1 MKDFER
7 FLLAILATSVSSPVD
22 RSPLDV
28 SLLEADWKDFLKLA
42 QSHGVA
48 SLVTDQLQ
56 NFPAEKRPPKYI
68 LMPLVG
74 HLLQQEKRYR
84 WQLQTANMLA
94 EALKE
99 KGVQMKVLKGISFS
113 TYYHKSELRECGDCD
128 IYLGEHF
135 EVGNQVVCDIG
146 GIAERGTY
154 KHSHL
159 LLNGLLI
166 ENHRYITD
174 FHGTKKGVKLEQMLQ
189 KYAKMPGSL
198 INGTAL
204 VRPNA
209 HFNAIHLLRHAHGNL
224 MLGGMTLRMI
234 YDWTVF
240 LRGEQSNF
248 DCHQLYA
255 DLEECGLRKFAEVLT
270 GVSVRYYG
278 LKLTN
283 EKLLSSNDSILVERV
298 LIDTLRDG
306 NYLIPNESFWH
317 KTKRICARFKRMW
330 RFRELA
336 IESVPMML
344 WNSFAFSSYMKRDIR
359 LEEY

>member
-1 MKDFER
+1 MKDYEK
-7 FLLAILATSVSSPVD
+7 LLLTILATSVDTSLDYSSL
-22 RSPLDV
+22 STL
-28 SLLEADWKDFLKLA
+28 SKIEDWNGFLKLA

-48 SLVTDQLQ
+48 SLVTDRLQ
-56 NFPAEKRPPKYI
+56 NMLADLLPPKQV
-68 LMPLVG
+68 LMTLVG
-74 HLLQQEKRYR
+74 HLLRQEKRYR
-84 WQLQTANMLA
+84 WQLQTANILA
-94 EALKE
+94 KALKE
-99 KGVQMKVLKGISFS
+99 EGVQMKVLKGISFS
-113 TYYHKSELRECGDCD
+113 TYYHKPELRECGDCD
-128 IYLGEHF
+128 IFLGEDF
-135 EVGNQVVCDIG
+135 DIGNRVICEVGG
-146 GIAERGTY
+146 TYEKGTY

-159 LLNGLLI
+159 HLNGLLI

-174 FHGTKKGVKLEQMLQ
+174 FHGTKRGVNLERMLQ
-189 KYAKMPGSL
+189 KYAKLPGD
-198 INGTAL
+198 IIQGTEL
-204 VRPNA
+204 VRSNA
-209 HFNAIHLLRHAHGNL
+209 LFNAIHLLRHAQGNL

-234 YDWTVF
+234 YDWAVF
-240 LRGEQSNF
+240 LRAEQDNL

-270 GVSVRYYG
+270 GVCVKYFG

-283 EKLLSSNDSILVERV
+283 EELLSSNNSLLMERV

-336 IESVPMML
+336 IESVPMMI

-359 LEEY
+359 LR